1 LHSSLDGRVV
11 DLLGIGVEAV
21 VELVHSGDDIHDARR
36 IMGKE
41 NGGLFVLLNIS
52 IVSGIAHTEDI
63 THLKNRDQIANDLP
77 VFIIQFKLPQLQ

>member
-1 LHSSLDGRVV
+1 
-11 DLLGIGVEAV
+11 
-21 VELVHSGDDIHDARR
+21 
-36 IMGKE
+36 MGKE

-52 IVSGIAHTEDI
+52 IVSGIVHTEDI

>member
-1 LHSSLDGRVV
+1 MV
-11 DLLGIGVEAV
+11 DLLGIGIEAI
-21 VELVHSGDDIHDARR
+21 VELVHSGDDIRDAL
-36 IMGKE
+36 GKE